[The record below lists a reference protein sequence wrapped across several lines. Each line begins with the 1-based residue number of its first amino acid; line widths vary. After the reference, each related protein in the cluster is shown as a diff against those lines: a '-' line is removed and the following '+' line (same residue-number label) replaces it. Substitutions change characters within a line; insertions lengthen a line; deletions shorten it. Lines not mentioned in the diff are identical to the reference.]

1 MQGLISILCLYKF
14 LYKLPMK
21 QSLQKALSVSTAF
34 SVLGAMAAP
43 LFLVGSPVKAA
54 SLTDVTVSLSPDTT
68 STATTMTIT
77 FTPNNALSN
86 GAILEIT
93 YDDSFTGGSSLT
105 DGDVTVTGTNITSST
120 ESDFSDGYF
129 KSTLTTSGSVTTTVT
144 ITVGNTNKLT
154 TPSSAGNY
162 NVSITADVDGTGS
175 TYDTGAGLAYVA
187 DDNDVTV
194 TAVVPPVI
202 DMEIYEANSSSMTN
216 SCNLGVLSLSNVKTC
231 SYDIAGATN
240 NTTGMTIKVTS
251 DGALDDGNGHDI
263 NAVSDGTVTAG
274 AEEYGFTITDDG
286 SADQWDGGT
295 YETSDSAVP
304 TTETTFAST
313 TSTIDGINNQADR
326 LEVTHKASMATDTV
340 TGNYDQVVTY
350 TAYTN

>member
-1 MQGLISILCLYKF
+1 
-14 LYKLPMK
+14 MK
-21 QSLQKALSVSTAF
+21 QRLQKVLSATTAF

-43 LFLVGSPVKAA
+43 LFVGSPVKAA

-77 FTPNNALSN
+77 FTPNTPLSN
-86 GAILEIT
+86 GAVLEVT
-93 YDDSFTGGSSLT
+93 YDDSFTGGASLT
-105 DGDVTVTGTNITSST
+105 DADITVTGTNITST
-120 ESDFSDGYF
+120 VESDFADGYF
-129 KSTLTTSGSVTTTVT
+129 KSVLTTSADVTTPVT
-144 ITVGNTNKLT
+144 ITVGDTNKLT

-162 NVSITADVDGTGS
+162 NVSITADTDGTGS

-187 DDNDVTV
+187 NDNDVTV

-202 DMEIYEANSSSMTN
+202 DMEIYEANSSTMTN
-216 SCNLGVLSLSNVKTC
+216 SCKLGVLSLNKVNSC
-231 SYDIAGATN
+231 SYDVAGATN
-240 NTTGMTIKVTS
+240 NSTGMTVKVTS

-263 NAVSDGTVTAG
+263 NAVADGSVTAG
-274 AEEYGFTITDDG
+274 SEEYGFTITDDG
-286 SADQWDGGT
+286 SADQWDGGS

-304 TTETTFAST
+304 TSETTFAST
-313 TSTIDGINNQADR
+313 SGTIDGINNQADR